1 VSVGTLPSSL
11 AIRHCVGM
19 PGDDPCYAS
28 ISELSQAFAS
38 RALSPM
44 EVTRA
49 HLDRIG
55 RLNPVLKPYTTVLTE
70 TALADAKRATEE
82 IAGGEH
88 RGPLHGVPIAVKDLC
103 FTKDVAT
110 SAGMNIYRDFRP
122 SYDATVVSRLRGA
135 GAVLLGKLH
144 LCEAAGAEYHPAFP
158 AVVNPWSSGHWPGAS
173 SSGSAV
179 ATVAGLC
186 TASIGTDT
194 GGSIRT
200 PCTMNGATGLKPTWG
215 RVSVHGV
222 FAMAPSLDT
231 VGPIARSAEDAGHL
245 LQAIAGPDPNDPTA
259 ARAEVPDYLADQP
272 ELQTVRIGWDPKS
285 LESVDPE
292 VAQVLRDAL
301 RTLAGFS
308 AGSREVSL
316 PSTVSLAASWGTYVG
331 CEAAVVHEKTFPS
344 RSAEY
349 GPFIRQLLD
358 AGHAVSGMDIARI
371 EHEKRLFAGKLAA
384 IFEDVDL
391 LIMPIIP
398 IADLTLDRFT
408 QLLSDPDELPN
419 VLRFLAPF
427 NFSRNPTITL
437 PGGFGRSGTPIG
449 FQLVAR
455 HLHEPL
461 LVRVGAAFQKSSDWH
476 LRRPPLG

>member
-1 VSVGTLPSSL
+1 MPFSL
-11 AIRHCVGM
+11 VIRHGVGM
-19 PGDDPCYAS
+19 PGADTCYTS
-28 ISELSQAFAS
+28 ISELSRAFAT
-38 RALSPM
+38 RALSPL

-49 HLDRIG
+49 HLDRIS
-55 RLNPVLKPYTTVLTE
+55 RLNPVLKAYTTVLTE

-82 IAGGEH
+82 IGGGEH

-103 FTKDVAT
+103 FTKGALT
-110 SAGMNIYRDFRP
+110 TAGMNVYRDFRP
-122 SYDATVVSRLRGA
+122 SYDATVVSRLRDA

-158 AVVNPWSSGHWPGAS
+158 AVVNPWSPRHWPGAS

-222 FAMAPSLDT
+222 FGMAPSLDT

-259 ARAEVPDYLADQP
+259 VRAEVPDYLADQP
-272 ELQTVRIGWDPKS
+272 GLQTVRIGWDPQS
-285 LESVDPE
+285 LESVDPA
-292 VAQVLRDAL
+292 VAQVIRDAL
-301 RTLAGFS
+301 KTLVGLG

-316 PSTVSLAASWGTYVG
+316 PSTITLAASWGTYVG
-331 CEAAVVHEKTFPS
+331 AEAAVLHEGTFPS

-358 AGHAVSGMDIARI
+358 AGRAVSGMEIARI
-371 EHEKRLFAGKLAA
+371 EHERRLFAGKLAA
-384 IFEDVDL
+384 MFEDVDL
-391 LIMPIIP
+391 LIMPTIP

-408 QLLSDPDELPN
+408 QLLSNPDDLPN

-427 NFSRNPTITL
+427 NFSGNPTMTL
-437 PGGFGRSGTPIG
+437 PGGFDGSGTPIG

-455 HLHEPL
+455 HLDEPV
-461 LVRVGAAFQKSSDWH
+461 LVRAGAAFQKSSDWH